1 MSTGMI
7 VRPMSDPREDALSD
21 MGKRLVRAESLL
33 SEETTRRRTAES
45 DLEDAQREL
54 STLRE
59 GLRRLRGNLS
69 PLYDSLRLLFGDM
82 ELLGV
87 QDAPAASTSPQKVAG
102 NPAWDSWKAKMG
114 GVAAKI
120 IDLLMLH
127 GELNQEQIR
136 IHVGTNRMQ
145 TIYDATRKL
154 NNAGIINKRD
164 GRLSLKP
171 L

>member
-1 MSTGMI
+1 MI
-7 VRPMSDPREDALSD
+7 VRPLADPREEVLQQLSREKIKLE
-21 MGKRLVRAESLL
+21 GELA
-33 SEETTRRRTAES
+33 SERQKRRTAES
-45 DLEDAQREL
+45 DLEDSERERKNVL
-54 STLRE
+54 E
-59 GLRRLRGNLS
+59 GVQRLRTSLT

-82 ELLGV
+82 EMMGV
-87 QDAPAASTSPQKVAG
+87 QDAQAEATPQRATASPV
-102 NPAWDSWKAKMG
+102 WDSWKAKMG

-127 GELNQEQIR
+127 GELNQEQMR

-164 GRLSLKP
+164 GKFSLKP